1 MKLILIIIA
10 LLLGA
15 CNGGVKSTD
24 TLLAEVRKADQC
36 IRNQMIELTKAV
48 TIEGQTELTDSLI
61 RTSEQLELIDTR
73 NISIVDSL
81 LRDGLPK
88 GLAADSYKTIWLVID
103 HAPLDK
109 QEAYL
114 PLIEQMAARNII
126 GKDDYA
132 TLFDRIAMGQDR
144 PQRYGTQSV
153 QFGTNEVQQLHLW
166 PVENPEILDSLRSTV
181 GMSPI
186 VDYLNTLTNITGIKA
201 QFDAT
206 LSIEEIKR
214 LRNM

>member
-24 TLLAEVRKADQC
+24 TLFAEVRKADQC
-36 IRNQMIELTKAV
+36 IRNQIINLTKAV

-114 PLIEQMAARNII
+114 HLIEQMAARNII

>member
-61 RTSEQLELIDTR
+61 RTSEQLEFIDTR

-88 GLAADSYKTIWLVID
+88 GLAADSYKTIWLIID

-153 QFGTNEVQQLHLW
+153 QFGTNEVQQLYLW

-206 LSIEEIKR
+206 LSIEEIQR

>member
-24 TLLAEVRKADQC
+24 TLLAEVCKADQC
-36 IRNQMIELTKAV
+36 IRNQIINLTKAV

-61 RTSEQLELIDTR
+61 HTSEQLELIDTR

-153 QFGTNEVQQLHLW
+153 QFGTNEVQQIHLW

-201 QFDAT
+201 QFNAT

>member
-24 TLLAEVRKADQC
+24 TLLAEVRKADQY

-88 GLAADSYKTIWLVID
+88 GLAADSYKTIWLIID

-166 PVENPEILDSLRSTV
+166 PVENPKILDSLRSTV

>member
-36 IRNQMIELTKAV
+36 IRNQIINLTKAV